1 MERYK
6 VIVIKKYVFDL
17 DGKDKKGVM
26 EQLDY
31 IVNETKLLDMPYVK
45 KDLKVKTYENML
57 IYSVKE
63 VAKILHTSPN
73 YVYSLIEKGYLP
85 AIKLGS
91 VKVLKTSLENF
102 LKENEGKDFSNL
114 SNVDNLDLSIKIK

>member
-1 MERYK
+1 M
-6 VIVIKKYVFDL
+6 
-17 DGKDKKGVM
+17 
-26 EQLDY
+26 
-31 IVNETKLLDMPYVK
+31 
-45 KDLKVKTYENML
+45 ENML

-102 LKENEGKDFSNL
+102 LKKMRE
-114 SNVDNLDLSIKIK
+114 KIFLIYQMLIIWIYL

>member
-1 MERYK
+1 M
-6 VIVIKKYVFDL
+6 
-17 DGKDKKGVM
+17 
-26 EQLDY
+26 
-31 IVNETKLLDMPYVK
+31 
-45 KDLKVKTYENML
+45 ENML

-91 VKVLKTSLENF
+91 VKVLKSSLENF

-114 SNVDNLDLSIKIK
+114 SNVDSLENDLSIKIK

>member
-1 MERYK
+1 M
-6 VIVIKKYVFDL
+6 
-17 DGKDKKGVM
+17 
-26 EQLDY
+26 
-31 IVNETKLLDMPYVK
+31 
-45 KDLKVKTYENML
+45 ENML

-102 LKENEGKDFSNL
+102 LKENEGKDF
-114 SNVDNLDLSIKIK
+114 